1 MAEEARPPYVR
12 FEVRAIEDR
21 EASIEAGHY
30 VGKDVI
36 FAIVTPTGSKD
47 QVEREATE
55 WLKNVEEGVKQD
67 RIPSFWLGAYTTA
80 LENFRNA
87 QETPEFGTAVK
98 DWPSLS
104 PSQVKLLI
112 DISVRT
118 VEELAAANEE
128 TLNRI
133 GMGGRALKQKAQAWL
148 DSSAGQGKLSE
159 ELAQLRVA
167 CEELKTR
174 DTEREAEFVKMKTQ
188 LEALGPKVETKA
200 KEKA

>member
-12 FEVRAIEDR
+12 FEIRAIEDR
-21 EASIEAGHY
+21 DATIDIGHF
-30 VGKDVI
+30 VGKDVT

-55 WLKNVEEGVKQD
+55 WLKNIEEGVKQE
-67 RIPSFWLGAYTTA
+67 RIPGFWLEAYTKA
-80 LENFRNA
+80 LENFNNA
-87 QETPEFGTAVK
+87 QETPEFGTAIK
-98 DWPSLS
+98 DWPGAS
-104 PSQVKLLI
+104 PSQIKLLI

-118 VEELAAANEE
+118 VEDLAAANDE

-159 ELAQLRVA
+159 ELAQLRA
-167 CEELKTR
+167 SNEELKTR
-174 DTEREAEFVKMKTQ
+174 DTEREAEFAKMKTR
-188 LEALGPKVETKA
+188 LDALDKV

>member
-1 MAEEARPPYVR
+1 MSEEARPPYVR
-12 FEVRAIEDR
+12 FEVRAVEDR
-21 EASIEAGHY
+21 EASIEAGHF
-30 VGKDVI
+30 VGKDVT

-47 QVEREATE
+47 QVEREAAE
-55 WLKNVEEGVKQD
+55 WLKNIEAGVQQE
-67 RIPSFWLGAYTTA
+67 RIPGFWLTAYTKA
-80 LENFRNA
+80 LEDFNNA

-98 DWPSLS
+98 DWPGAS

-112 DISVRT
+112 DINVRT

-128 TLNRI
+128 TINRI

-148 DSSAGQGKLSE
+148 DSSSGQGKLSE

-167 CEELKTR
+167 NEELKTR
-174 DTEREAEFVKMKTQ
+174 DAEREAEFIKMNAR
-188 LEALGPKVETKA
+188 LEALEPKEAKA